1 MVSYHGQCGVWS
13 IMKNKNK
20 LFKSFVTLAC
30 AGIIACS
37 AFGCGGGSVSEAD
50 ITAWSVDSLQ
60 KVLQEEGVKENAKD
74 FKVDVSAAKGE
85 SESAQVILTPTKKV
99 NSLTVELV
107 DLKASDGTVLSSS
120 CVDVYLQR
128 YINVLMKTYNQ
139 KNEDCPE
146 GWYPDFLLPIDIA
159 KEYNENYINE
169 NMNQGITFDYAIPVG
184 QKAGVYTGNYTV
196 KLDGVSLTL
205 PVTVT
210 VWDYALGGANGQTL
224 FQVWRRTLMPGE
236 MSNDLDTYTRYYEYT
251 LDELKSCLQY
261 VPHAEGTGE
270 SMAQA
275 VIKYWDHPNFTTY
288 TIPTFGNTWDYSLAS
303 NEFYQY
309 AYALVKN
316 STPERIL
323 TDKATVYLTTTDEP
337 SNGNAYRGN
346 QENMLKIREIWGK
359 VVTDLE
365 KEGFFEGKAEF
376 KSAVETSLN
385 AVAIITTS
393 SDVENYSEYI
403 DTYCPP
409 IQHFETTYMRDLYL
423 EHEQENS
430 GNTWMY
436 TCMQPIYPYPSHHTD
451 DFLVGAR
458 VLRYMQKKYDLD
470 GYLFWGISEY
480 YNQGSDT
487 MVHPYN
493 DSTRYTMG
501 DQSYNGEGCWLYPGE
516 KYGSDTPFP
525 SVRSLSV
532 RDAQE
537 DFDTLCVL
545 EERLEE
551 ISLEYGKQFELNSVL
566 KEIYDTL
573 ISGCYYN
580 IDNEE
585 FFKCRQK
592 IADIIANVDNGAVVY
607 SKTEGD
613 STTYNV
619 FAPKG
624 FTVKVNGTAVSTTE
638 TENCLEYKHVQAL
651 DGTKKSVK
659 IEVIA
664 DGVTSTYEY
673 GLSKIYKATDFASG
687 SLNNITLSQ
696 YADSEIKEGKAV
708 FTIKSY
714 GEELADKLSFKPKVD
729 FGKALFGKLNEL
741 DTLSFVITNSGD
753 VEVTV
758 TINLYQS
765 SSVFKTIEKISLKP
779 GETKEVFI
787 NKIYDIKNVNLSNYN
802 GLRFAFNNVDKSN
815 NLRPD
820 RQITLSEIYYTKKGG
835 K

>member
-1 MVSYHGQCGVWS
+1 MRKG
-13 IMKNKNK
+13 KF
-20 LFKSFVTLAC
+20 FKSLVTLTC
-30 AGIIACS
+30 AGIITCG
-37 AFGCGGGSVSEAD
+37 AFGCGGGSVSESD

-60 KVLQEEGVKENAKD
+60 KVLQEEGVKENAKE
-74 FKVDVSAAKGE
+74 FKVEVFSAKGE

-99 NSLTVELV
+99 NSLTVEV
-107 DLKASDGTVLSSS
+107 ADLKTSDGTVLSSS

-128 YINVLMKTYNQ
+128 YINILMKTYNQ
-139 KNEDCPE
+139 KNEACPE
-146 GWYPDFLLPIDIA
+146 GWYPDFLLPIDVA
-159 KEYNENYINE
+159 KDYNENYINE
-169 NMNQGITFDYAIPVG
+169 NMNQGITFDYAIPEN
-184 QKAGVYTGNYTV
+184 QKAGVYTGNYIV

-210 VWDYALGGANGQTL
+210 VWDYTLQGANGQTL

-236 MSNDLDTYTRYYEYT
+236 MSNDLETYTNYYEYT

-261 VPHAEGTGE
+261 VPHEEGTGE

-288 TIPTFGNTWDYSLAS
+288 TVPIFGKTYDYSFAS

-346 QENMLKIREIWGK
+346 REIMLKIREIWGK
-359 VVTDLE
+359 VVAELDS
-365 KEGFFEGKAEF
+365 EGFFDGKADF

-385 AVAIITTS
+385 NVAIITTS
-393 SDVENYSEYI
+393 SDVENYSDYI

-409 IQHFETTYMRDLYL
+409 IQHFETSYMRDLYL
-423 EHEQENS
+423 EHEQQNS

-458 VLRYMQKKYDLD
+458 ILRYMQKKYDLD
-470 GYLFWGISEY
+470 GYLYWGIAEY

-487 MVHPYN
+487 MIHPYN

-501 DQSYNGEGCWLYPGE
+501 DQSYNGDGCWLYPGE
-516 KYGSDTPFP
+516 KYGSDKPFP
-525 SVRSLSV
+525 SLRSLSV

-537 DFDTLCVL
+537 DYDTLCVL
-545 EERLEE
+545 DELLNGLSRT
-551 ISLEYGKQFELNSVL
+551 YGKDFNSNAVLNEVY
-566 KEIYDTL
+566 ETL

-580 IDNEE
+580 MDNAE
-585 FFKCRQK
+585 FFKCRQTV
-592 IADIIANVDNGAVVY
+592 AEIISNLTNGAVVY
-607 SKTEGD
+607 SETDNDAK
-613 STTYNV
+613 TYNV
-619 FAPKG
+619 FAPTG
-624 FTVKVNGTAVSTTE
+624 STVKINGENVSVLE
-638 TENCLEYKHVQAL
+638 SEKGVEYKYVQAL

-659 IEVIA
+659 IEVETN
-664 DGVTSTYEY
+664 GVTSVYEY
-673 GLSKIYKATDFASG
+673 GLSKVYKATDFASN
-687 SLNNITLSQ
+687 SMESISLSQ
-696 YADSEIKEGKAV
+696 YATSEFDGEKAV

-714 GEELADKLSFKPKVD
+714 GEELADKLAFKPKID
-729 FGKALFGKLNEL
+729 FGKALFGKMNEI
-741 DTLSFVITNSGD
+741 DTLSFELTNCGTID
-753 VEVTV
+753 FTV
-758 TINLYQS
+758 NINLYQS
-765 SSVFKTIEKISLKP
+765 SSVFKTIEKVSLKA
-779 GETKEVFI
+779 GETKKVYI
-787 NKIYDIKNVNLSNYN
+787 NRVYDIKNINLSNYN
-802 GLRFAFNNVDKSN
+802 GIRFAFDNVDKN
-815 NLRPD
+815 NNTLPD
-820 RQITLSEIYYTKKGG
+820 RMIGVGEIYFTKKGG